1 MGISSGFSIAS
12 SAISS
17 FRVAAEVVAHNI
29 SNVDTEGY
37 SRQRVDF
44 IAQEPQKLSYGN
56 VGNGVNISTIER
68 MRNAYLD
75 KQLYREQHD
84 LGSWNMKG
92 EAIDQMELYFN
103 ETSDAGISSL
113 MSDMFE
119 GWQSLASNPD
129 DQATRVAL
137 VQKTQL
143 FTGAMNDQVYK
154 LSKLRQNLDD
164 SVESKVSQINVLA
177 TSVAELNSRI
187 VSAESDGH
195 SANDLRDQRDKNLS
209 DLSQLVPFE
218 SYEQS
223 DGSVSI
229 TLEGRTMVY
238 GSSAAQLETYANP
251 NDPLYLHSIR
261 WADTKVGFTPQN
273 GEIGGLLYS
282 RDTLVTDYIDKIDTL
297 SESLVTQINRLHVN
311 GRSLEPMTTAIGT
324 VGVDDPAA
332 ALTTAASGLDILP
345 TAGSFTFNTVNSTG
359 VSTAHTITIGAA
371 TSLNDLV
378 TQINGFDPNVT
389 AAVNSQNRLTI
400 NAANGYSFNFSGD
413 TTDTLVGLGINTF
426 FSGYDA
432 STIDVNQTLAED
444 AALIAAARS
453 SSPGDNT
460 NALAIAGL
468 RAGLTMKNSTQ
479 TFEEYYSTQVVGAVG
494 SDGNEAKRNLSN
506 QTLVVE
512 QIRNSIDETSSVS
525 LDEEVTNMM
534 QLQQAMTAAA
544 RYISILSQMM
554 DEVVGIIK

>member
-1 MGISSGFSIAS
+1 
-12 SAISS
+12 
-17 FRVAAEVVAHNI
+17 
-29 SNVDTEGY
+29 
-37 SRQRVDF
+37 
-44 IAQEPQKLSYGN
+44 
-56 VGNGVNISTIER
+56 
-68 MRNAYLD
+68 
-75 KQLYREQHD
+75 
-84 LGSWNMKG
+84 
-92 EAIDQMELYFN
+92 
-103 ETSDAGISSL
+103 
-113 MSDMFE
+113 
-119 GWQSLASNPD
+119 
-129 DQATRVAL
+129 
-137 VQKTQL
+137 
-143 FTGAMNDQVYK
+143 
-154 LSKLRQNLDD
+154 
-164 SVESKVSQINVLA
+164 
-177 TSVAELNSRI
+177 
-187 VSAESDGH
+187 
-195 SANDLRDQRDKNLS
+195 
-209 DLSQLVPFE
+209 
-218 SYEQS
+218 
-223 DGSVSI
+223 
-229 TLEGRTMVY
+229 
-238 GSSAAQLETYANP
+238 
-251 NDPLYLHSIR
+251 
-261 WADTKVGFTPQN
+261 
-273 GEIGGLLYS
+273 
-282 RDTLVTDYIDKIDTL
+282 
-297 SESLVTQINRLHVN
+297 
-311 GRSLEPMTTAIGT
+311 MTTAIGT